1 MLSLIIFFCRF
12 LSSNLLFFLVCDG
25 EQIFWIVVFF
35 VVFSLLVF
43 SLFLSL
49 GLSISCSVNM
59 LSSGGNFLVG
69 WVGKVFFMVGIWAA
83 EGVVLTGILSV
94 LGISAGY

>member
-35 VVFSLLVF
+35 VVFSL
-43 SLFLSL
+43 FLSL

-69 WVGKVFFMVGIWAA
+69 WVGKVFFMVRIWAA